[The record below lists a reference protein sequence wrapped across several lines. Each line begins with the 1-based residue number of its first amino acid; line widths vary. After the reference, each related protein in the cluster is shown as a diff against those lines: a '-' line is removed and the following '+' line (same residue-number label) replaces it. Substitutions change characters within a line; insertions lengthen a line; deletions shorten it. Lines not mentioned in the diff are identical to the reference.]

1 MTVMDTWKIE
11 SNPAKQTVLT
21 WSIVVVG
28 LILIFGFRDFDG
40 SGFTNSLAGFLLG
53 ILLLVIGVPGL
64 FKVGKQ
70 SITVDPKACQIIV
83 EDSSRFGAKKQI
95 IPFSEIRDLCVSTTG
110 NRSEGSISY
119 YITVKLTSG
128 KDYPLFFPSY
138 YDGRWD
144 ESVAES
150 RCRRLEEYL
159 RGHSGF
165 ITHAQM
171 RANEENKT

>member
-1 MTVMDTWKIE
+1 MDTWKIE

-21 WSIVVVG
+21 WSIVAVG
-28 LILIFGFRDFDG
+28 LILTFGFRDFDA

-53 ILLLVIGVPGL
+53 ILLLVIGVPGIL
-64 FKVGKQ
+64 MLGKQ
-70 SITVDPKACQIIV
+70 TITVDPTVSQIIV
-83 EDSSRFGAKKQI
+83 EDLSRFGAKKRI
-95 IPFSEIRDLCVSTTG
+95 IQFSEITDLCVSSLG
-110 NRSEGSISY
+110 NRSDGSVSY
-119 YITVKLTSG
+119 YVTFKLTSG

-159 RGHSGF
+159 RGHSGL

-171 RANEENKT
+171 SANEENKT

>member
-11 SNPAKQTVLT
+11 SNPGKQTLLT
-21 WSIVVVG
+21 WAIVVVG
-28 LILIFGFRDFDG
+28 LILVYGFRDFDG

-83 EDSSRFGAKKQI
+83 EDSSRFGAKKRI
-95 IPFSEIRDLCVSTTG
+95 IPFSEITDLCVSSLG

-119 YITVKLTSG
+119 YVAVKLTSG